1 MGQGIQ
7 PAPVQESGGSAFA
20 NVLKVLY
27 EPGAVFENVRAKPNF
42 LAPYLAIIAAQV
54 ILFFVNLP
62 ILRVAIK
69 AQMAS
74 AAAGRPVPSDTMLA
88 VFGIVGLIVVL
99 TIIFALSG
107 LILWMLT
114 SIMGGGEAKFSTMLS
129 VTLYS
134 AIPAAV
140 LLSIVGTIVIHLQ
153 GTGNITS
160 PQDMQPA
167 LGLDLLSPGAKG
179 FVGAILKGINPF
191 SLWSLALTAI
201 GVSTTQRIAKSSGW
215 TIAVVSFVISLVI
228 GGALAA
234 VFNRG

>member
-7 PAPVQESGGSAFA
+7 QAPVQQNGGNAFA
-20 NVLKVLY
+20 NVFKVLL
-27 EPGAVFENVRAKPNF
+27 EPTAVFESVRAKPSL
-42 LAPYLAIIAAQV
+42 LAPYLVIMAAQV

-69 AQMAS
+69 AQMAN
-74 AAAGRPVPSDTMLA
+74 APAGRPAPSDAMLM

-99 TIIFALSG
+99 TIIFVLSG
-107 LILWMLT
+107 LILWMLS
-114 SIMGGGEAKFSTMLS
+114 SILGGGEAKFSTMLS

-167 LGLDLLSPGAKG
+167 LGLDLLAPGAKG
-179 FVGAILKGINPF
+179 FVGAVLKGINPF
-191 SLWSLALTAI
+191 SIWSLALTAI
-201 GVSTTQRIAKSSGW
+201 GVSVTQRIAKSSGW
-215 TIAVVSFVISLVI
+215 TIAGASFVISLII